1 MLPQFLSTLTVDEMI
16 HDLKTVRQVPLQDE
30 RGMMPADILVP
41 LFPGADH
48 PEVPVDTLITIP
60 NLWEPP
66 PCRVLGIDSM
76 VICRVP
82 PTTTVSRDGVKL
94 DLPFLLANVIIVK
107 SGDDAHVVVQWW
119 LPGVSPVA
127 KYGGGKK
134 RNMIDV
140 FSAWTPSSMLQ
151 IGDVLASNLPNI
163 IVPFDDLLQV
173 NVELTDNKL
182 SYDVF
187 DSLHADCGIDVS
199 ALRYSQTRAG
209 ETYRTHAQMTR
220 I

>member
-1 MLPQFLSTLTVDEMI
+1 
-16 HDLKTVRQVPLQDE
+16 
-30 RGMMPADILVP
+30 MPADILVP
-41 LFPGADH
+41 LIPGADH

-60 NLWEPP
+60 KLWEPP

-82 PTTTVSRDGVKL
+82 PTTTVSRDGVQL

-107 SGDDAHVVVQWW
+107 SGDDVHVVVQWW
-119 LPGVSPVA
+119 IPGVCPVA

-140 FSAWTPSSMLQ
+140 FSAWTPYFLMLLQ
-151 IGDVLASNLPNI
+151 IGDVAESNQPNI
-163 IVPFDDLLQV
+163 IVPFDDLLHV

-187 DSLHADCGIDVS
+187 DSLHADCGIDVT
-199 ALRYSQTRAG
+199 ALYYSQTRTG
-209 ETYRTHAQMTR
+209 EMYRTHAQMTR